1 MLIDPLGALFF
12 YDSFLRRLGSNQ
24 LVVEMVSRK
33 DVSSADKVYSINYK
47 IDHGEAHKALKI

>member
-12 YDSFLRRLGSNQ
+12 YDSFLRRLESNQ
-24 LVVEMVSRK
+24 LVVEMASHK

-47 IDHGEAHKALKI
+47 IDHGEAHKA